1 MRTLF
6 RNIAILAVAVSPFV
20 SGCTDDGNEINYN
33 IQPGNELYLPLSRKT
48 VDLSRGADVEFQ
60 WAPSIA
66 YDNGFVSYELLFD
79 RESGNFSAPLAV
91 MTSQLNGSKA
101 YLSVT
106 SKKLNGVARA
116 AGFGTLETGN
126 LKWTVRASKGLFG
139 NVYTESRILTVTTT
153 NAMNPF
159 PQTVTLMGDGV
170 EDPTGIKMV
179 ASAGIDKVAGSEG
192 TFECFTKIKGSTDFT
207 IVDDLGRYY
216 TLNENKTVTFSETTV
231 ANRMPSEAIYWLKID
246 FDMMTWSYNTVSKIE
261 YYAASWADNKMT
273 TVNLAMNYAGKGVW
287 TLLNYENTI
296 SKNSADD
303 SRHRFNATLGDGT
316 KLYLGTQAS
325 LGTTYTTDY
334 LKVNLY
340 TTETVNNSDK
350 VNWEMTYKFLSS
362 NFGQKLDCYLYMN
375 GDNPAGTWWHEYKFK

>member
-33 IQPGNELYLPLSRKT
+33 IQPGNELYLPLSGKT

-126 LKWTVRASKGLFG
+126 LKWTARASKGLFG

>member
-33 IQPGNELYLPLSRKT
+33 IQPGNELYLPLSGKT

-216 TLNENKTVTFSETTV
+216 TLNENKTVTFSETAV

>member
-33 IQPGNELYLPLSRKT
+33 IQPGNELYLPLSGKT

-179 ASAGIDKVAGSEG
+179 ASAGIDKIAGSEG

-216 TLNENKTVTFSETTV
+216 TLNENKTVTFSETAV

>member
-33 IQPGNELYLPLSRKT
+33 IQPGNELYLPLSGKA

-216 TLNENKTVTFSETTV
+216 TLNENKTVTFSETAV

-287 TLLNYENTI
+287 ALLNYENSI

>member
-33 IQPGNELYLPLSRKT
+33 IQPGNELYLPLSGKT

-207 IVDDLGRYY
+207 IMDDLGRYY
-216 TLNENKTVTFSETTV
+216 TLNENKTVTFSETAV